1 MDGVGKSGSPA
12 PRSITSSPAALRRFA
27 SCEIAMVADVSRCCR
42 LGDRPEPGGMRGTIA
57 PLGKVGNR
65 DSIPRL
71 KPGPVRRCPEGQR
84 PVGPTPSGW
93 ERRTHR
99 CLSVPGI
106 VPSLPLARPLTTEDR
121 VTGVDAKA
129 ALERGRGVVLVGPP
143 APERAQ
149 QLWELVSPVP
159 AGEGPGVGPLVLIIC
174 ADDAAAAE
182 WPAVAPA
189 GLRVHAVTGLVRS
202 ASRLKRRPPQ
212 VLAGAVKDLAA
223 LVQRTALKL
232 DHVASLVVAWPEALI
247 AGEHAGALDTLLG
260 EAREARRL
268 VLSWNPALLADLL
281 ERHARRPLVVGALPV
296 DESGAPLAPVGRVR
310 YCVVPPSRRPAVV
323 RDVLDALDAKQ
334 PMIWSGGAN
343 SAPEAQPDAVVCTA
357 LPSRDELAAL
367 VRLGEPI
374 VFLSAAQLPYLRSIA
389 TLAPFSLP
397 GAADRARDRAEELR
411 ERVAPVLLSDGVDAE
426 LALLDPLFE
435 RFDPAEVAGALL
447 ALQRETGSGKR
458 DTVIAPLPPDPQA
471 VKVFVSIGK
480 KDRASAKDL
489 VGALIREAG
498 VPKDDIGRID
508 VRETFSLVEVAAGA
522 ADRAVRGLTGTTIR
536 GRRVIARL
544 DRER

>member
-1 MDGVGKSGSPA
+1 V
-12 PRSITSSPAALRRFA
+12 T
-27 SCEIAMVADVSRCCR
+27 R
-42 LGDRPEPGGMRGTIA
+42 L
-57 PLGKVGNR
+57 PLGAAR
-65 DSIPRL
+65 DTI
-71 KPGPVRRCPEGQR
+71 
-84 PVGPTPSGW
+84 
-93 ERRTHR
+93 
-99 CLSVPGI
+99 
-106 VPSLPLARPLTTEDR
+106 LPLARPLTTEDR
-121 VTGVDAKA
+121 VTAAEAKA
-129 ALERGRGVVLVGPP
+129 ALERGRGVVLVCPP

-149 QLWELVSPVP
+149 QLWELLGP
-159 AGEGPGVGPLVLIIC
+159 APGHGPGVGLPVLIVC

-182 WPAVAPA
+182 WPGVAPA

-202 ASRLKRRPPQ
+202 ASRLKQRPPQ

-223 LVQRTALKL
+223 LVQRAVLKL
-232 DHVASLVVAWPEALI
+232 DQVGWVVVAWPEALI
-247 AGEHAGALDTLLG
+247 AGEHAAALDTLLG

-281 ERHARRPLVVGALPV
+281 ERHARRPLVLGTLPV
-296 DESGAPLAPVGRVR
+296 DESGAPLAPAGRVR
-310 YCVVPPSRRPAVV
+310 YCVVPSGRRAAVV
-323 RDVLDALDAKQ
+323 RDVLDSLDAKL
-334 PMIWSGGAN
+334 PVIWSGGPAPV
-343 SAPEAQPDAVVCTA
+343 SAARPDAVVCTA

-389 TLAPFSLP
+389 TVSPFTLP

-411 ERVAPVLLSDGVDAE
+411 ERVTQLLLSGGVDAE

-435 RFDPAEVAGALL
+435 RFDPAEVAAAVL
-447 ALQRETGSGKR
+447 ALQRESGSGKR
-458 DTVIAPLPPDPQA
+458 DTVIATPGEGA
-471 VKVFVSIGK
+471 RVTVFVGLGK

-498 VPKDDIGRID
+498 VPKDAIGRID
-508 VRETFSLVEVAAGA
+508 VRETFSLVEVTAGT